1 MTADLDLI
9 KYHSSTQLQPVCT
22 DVSMM
27 TDDQKELLNLAHNS
41 EWRQT
46 KFKNE
51 WFVGEAQLTPFAK
64 LRQWLMELKSRENN
78 IETIEY
84 EIARFEAEEKIL
96 RRDAENETDD
106 LKRELILIDA
116 LKKHKDWN
124 RSKLR
129 TMDIYKERQELMEL
143 VERFLASD
151 EGKTPDGRP
160 LTAVFGTPEEAEYEK
175 QYWTVRLARQAALDM
190 SAYGRIG
197 SGNLEAILMCSN
209 EQQTEIVALANHLNL
224 TYDQRQNAIRTEV
237 ARRLGM
243 LAGKSYHIGELH
255 ADLLNAALDVDRAAM
270 IEELNNK
277 NGHDVPQDL

>member
-9 KYHSSTQLQPVCT
+9 KYHSATQLQPVCT
-22 DVSMM
+22 DTSMM

-64 LRQWLMELKSRENN
+64 LRQWLMELKSRENS

-84 EIARFEAEEKIL
+84 EIAKFETEEKIL
-96 RRDAENETDD
+96 RRDAENEPDE

-116 LKKHKDWN
+116 IKKHKDLN

-160 LTAVFGTPEEAEYEK
+160 LTAVFGTPEEEEYEK

-209 EQQTEIVALANHLNL
+209 EQQNDIIALANHLNL
-224 TYDQRQNAIRTEV
+224 TYDQRQDAIRNQV
-237 ARRLGM
+237 ANRLGM
-243 LAGKSYHIGELH
+243 PTGKSYHIGELH
-255 ADLLNAALDVDRAAM
+255 SDLLNAALEVDRASM

-277 NGHDVPQDL
+277 TGHDVPQDL

>member
-160 LTAVFGTPEEAEYEK
+160 LTAVFGTSEEAEYEK

-209 EQQTEIVALANHLNL
+209 EQQNDVIALANHLNL
-224 TYDQRQNAIRTEV
+224 TYDQRQDAIRNQV
-237 ARRLGM
+237 AHRLGM
-243 LAGKSYHIGELH
+243 PTGKSYHIGELH

-270 IEELNNK
+270 LEELNNK
-277 NGHDVPQDL
+277 NGHDVPQDV